1 MKAFKAVE
9 KNRANYHAFANKR
22 TVHRSS
28 LLAPKLDEAETW
40 ISFLNHFLIKRNY
53 KKVVCKVTAID
64 INGDDIDSSSL
75 TIEKPIVYNINLDK
89 LFEKKNNI

>member
-9 KNRANYHAFANKR
+9 KNRVNYHAFANKR

-89 LFEKKNNI
+89 LF